1 MKILVLDH
9 QDIND
14 VLQNILNRL
23 DIIEKEVGVKPPMD
37 ENTII
42 QLGITAKEFQ
52 DSLIQL
58 AQSYKCIK
66 ENYSVAKG
74 YNSVASGAY
83 SHAEGIMTPV
93 ENIKYRFKNGEYI
106 AKEEDWSW
114 LDKDDINE

>member
-1 MKILVLDH
+1 MVLNN

-23 DIIEKEVGVKPPMD
+23 DRLEQEVGIKPID
-37 ENTII
+37 GTIEAAMA
-42 QLGITAKEFQ
+42 QLSVSTKEFQ
-52 DSLIQL
+52 NSIMQL
-58 AQSYKCIK
+58 AQSYNCIK
-66 ENYSVAKG
+66 GNCSVAEG

-83 SHAEGIMTPV
+83 SHAEGKMTPV

-106 AKEEDWSW
+106 TEEDWSW

>member
-9 QDIND
+9 QDVND

-23 DIIEKEVGVKPPMD
+23 DAIEKKIGIKPAVD
-37 ENTII
+37 ENTIA

-52 DSLIQL
+52 NNLMQL
-58 AQSYKCIK
+58 AHSYNCIK
-66 ENYSVAKG
+66 GNYSVAEG

-83 SHAEGIMTPV
+83 SHAEGKMTPV

-106 AKEEDWSW
+106 TEEDWSW

>member
-9 QDIND
+9 QDVND

-23 DIIEKEVGVKPPMD
+23 DAIEKEIGIKPAVD
-37 ENTII
+37 ENTIA

-52 DSLIQL
+52 NNLMQL
-58 AQSYKCIK
+58 AQSYNCIK
-66 ENYSVAKG
+66 GNYSVAEG

-83 SHAEGIMTPV
+83 SHAEGKMTPV

-106 AKEEDWSW
+106 TEEDWSW

>member
-9 QDIND
+9 QDVND

-23 DIIEKEVGVKPPMD
+23 DTIEKEIGIKPTID
-37 ENTII
+37 ENTLV

-52 DSLIQL
+52 NSLMQL
-58 AQSYKCIK
+58 AQSYKNIK
-66 ENYSVAKG
+66 ENCSIAEG
-74 YNSVASGAY
+74 YNSVSSGAY
-83 SHAEGIMTPV
+83 SRAEGAMTPV

-106 AKEEDWSW
+106 TEEDWSW